1 MSRIHFAGVYTAE
14 IQKKVTIKNR
24 INEILHISQSLLVAP
39 PYLKYLCRT
48 RDLLCPAGYFQPFTY
63 NSLIVAVI
71 AILHIRL
78 DGAWAAITAETK
90 IKTVTTA
97 SNTIGKCHA
106 TPK

>member
-1 MSRIHFAGVYTAE
+1 MSRIHFAGVYTAA

-24 INEILHISQSLLVAP
+24 INEILHFSQLLLVAP
-39 PYLKYLCRT
+39 LFLKYLCQT

-78 DGAWAAITAETK
+78 DGAWVAITAETK